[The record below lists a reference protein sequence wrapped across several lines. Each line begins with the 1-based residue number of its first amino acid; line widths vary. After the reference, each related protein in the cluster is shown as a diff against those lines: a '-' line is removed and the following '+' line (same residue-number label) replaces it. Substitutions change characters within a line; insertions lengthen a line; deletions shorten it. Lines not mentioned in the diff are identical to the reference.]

1 MQLAGVSVGRV
12 TQDIQAVA
20 AGAEIAEALGI
31 PRRAS
36 VLRILRCYWD
46 GAGNIFEISL
56 SHHPGDRFAYSMDID
71 LDG

>member
-1 MQLAGVSVGRV
+1 MADQRWHADGQRNKVLAMQP
-12 TQDIQAVA
+12 
-20 AGAEIAEALGI
+20 EIAEASGI
-31 PRRAS
+31 LRRAP

-71 LDG
+71 LNG